1 VFICIG
7 YLTWLQVNWSAVW
20 RIRAPPK
27 VKHVL
32 QRLYSNVCPVITT
45 ASRLFSFCLQCTA
58 EPEEDDLH
66 SFITCPTIRDSWAAA
81 GLGAAVYYRL
91 HNVVSIAGLL
101 SNICSNEESNLARQ
115 VAMHLWCL
123 WQNRNDKVRNYHT
136 LSFRSPSNPSV
147 FGKRG

>member
-1 VFICIG
+1 MCVR
-7 YLTWLQVNWSAVW
+7 L
-20 RIRAPPK
+20 
-27 VKHVL
+27 L
-32 QRLYSNVCPVITT
+32 QRLVDCSH
-45 ASRLFSFCLQCTA
+45 LCLQCTA

-115 VAMHLWCL
+115 VAMHL
-123 WQNRNDKVRNYHT
+123 
-136 LSFRSPSNPSV
+136 
-147 FGKRG
+147 